1 MDLQLDGR
9 TALVSGGTGGIGL
22 AIARRFTAEGA
33 TVYVTGRNRARL
45 DELTSTTDGA
55 IRGIVGDPSSAAGT
69 ASIVAELP
77 DVDVL
82 VNNLGA
88 YESKDFFDITDDDW
102 VDLFQVNVL
111 SGMRLARAYLPA
123 MLTRNRGRIVFIV
136 SEAGLAIPPDMV
148 HYGATKAA
156 QLGLARGL
164 AKLTRGTGVTVNSV
178 LPGPTRSEGLETF
191 LRSQAGNPQ
200 APLDEIERE
209 FFAQARPASIIQ
221 RLIDP
226 NEIANLVAYLASP
239 LSSATNGAAVRA
251 EGGLIDTIA

>member
-1 MDLQLDGR
+1 MDLQLEGR

-22 AIARRFTAEGA
+22 AIARRLAAEGA
-33 TVYVTGRNRARL
+33 TVYVTGRNRERL
-45 DELTSTTDGA
+45 DALTSMSGGS
-55 IRGIVGDPSSAAGT
+55 IRGIVGDPSSGAGAAT
-69 ASIVAELP
+69 ILSEIP
-77 DVDVL
+77 TVDVL

-102 VDLFQVNVL
+102 LDLFQVNVM
-111 SGMRLARAYLPA
+111 SGMRLARGYLPS
-123 MLTRNRGRIVFIV
+123 MLARNWGRMVFIV
-136 SEAGLAIPPDMV
+136 SEAGLAIPPDML

-164 AKLTRGTGVTVNSV
+164 AKLTRGTAVTVNSV
-178 LPGPTRSEGLETF
+178 LPGPTRSDGLETF
-191 LRSQAGNPQ
+191 LRSQATAPE
-200 APLDEIERE
+200 APLDQIELE
-209 FFAQARPASIIQ
+209 FFMRARPASIIQ

-226 NEIANLVAYLASP
+226 DEVANLVAYLASP

>member
-1 MDLQLDGR
+1 MDLQLGGR

-22 AIARRFTAEGA
+22 AIARQLAAEGA

-45 DELTSTTDGA
+45 DELTSTTGGA
-55 IRGIVGDPSSAAGT
+55 IQGIVGDPSSAAG
-69 ASIVAELP
+69 AAAIVAELP
-77 DVDVL
+77 AVDVL

-102 VDLFQVNVL
+102 IDLFQVNVL
-111 SGMRLARAYLPA
+111 SGMRLARVYLPA
-123 MLTRNRGRIVFIV
+123 MLTRNQGRIVFIV

-178 LPGPTRSEGLETF
+178 LPGPTRSDGLETF
-191 LRSQAGNPQ
+191 LRSQAGDPQ